1 MQDAARELRSA
12 VSELTAPGSQKCCRC
27 GIPLRNQLSV
37 NVSDLDQ
44 AYEQCDGAK
53 VGVSW
58 YQLASH
64 MISQFDSSKVLVRKG
79 KKVQT
84 TYPAGSTY
92 GRGWLALS
100 FDQLGKALTVLGRMT
115 LVVLSGVVFEM
126 KGCPIGGIAS
136 AA

>member
-1 MQDAARELRSA
+1 M
-12 VSELTAPGSQKCCRC
+12 
-27 GIPLRNQLSV
+27 

-58 YQLASH
+58 YHLASY
-64 MISQFDSSKVLVRKG
+64 MTSKFDSSKVLVRKG
-79 KKVQT
+79 KKVQS
-84 TYPAGSTY
+84 TYPASSPY

-136 AA
+136 AACLSASLGAEDLAFDHGSPELHAQCGRMGSFFP